1 MFKNNLKIAFRNL
14 RKHKSISFINIFG
27 LAVGM
32 ACCLLILLFVKD
44 ETSYDRYNRDADRI
58 VRVVKDFVNDDG
70 SRLPDATTPPALAP
84 AMQAEIPEVEHVTRV
99 FPGWGNKFLISYG
112 DKKFIEERFFR
123 VDSSFFDVF
132 TFPFIKGNAKS
143 AFKDLNSILITEST
157 AKKYFGSQDPMGK
170 LLKTDFGDLMVNG
183 VLKDVPENSHF
194 HFDFLISIKKF
205 GDIDSRW
212 GWYNFYTYA
221 KLKPHSS
228 IAALTPKIQALFKK
242 NVTDGKNIFYVQP
255 LTGIHLTSDLKWE
268 IEPNSD
274 KLYTYVFSLI
284 GVFIIVIACINYVN
298 LATAKSALRAKE
310 IGIRK
315 VAGAFRV
322 SLIRQFLTESV
333 ITVFFA
339 LMLSIIL
346 AQLLLPVINQ
356 LVQKHLS
363 LSVLF
368 HPLPVF
374 GIFII
379 TMIVGLAAGLYP
391 AIYLSSF
398 KPVWVLK
405 GLKVSEKGVFNLRK
419 SLVVLQFTISI
430 TLIVGTA
437 IVMQQLRYIQNK
449 KLGLNKDQVM
459 IISDARNLSKSD
471 RAALQNELLKING
484 IKKVATANG
493 IVGGQNWTTEMKS
506 RGSQNGQLVNFIG
519 VGYDYLDVLGISIK
533 EGRSFSSAFPA
544 DTLSDG
550 QPGTTDRLVG
560 GVVLNEKAIKDLG
573 VPEPAVGRYVSWGS
587 DNDTTY
593 YLKIVGVAR
602 DFHFASFKSEIK
614 PFAFVINTN
623 WQDNFTLK
631 VEAKD
636 LNRTIA
642 QIEKKWSA
650 FSPGRPF
657 RYSFLD
663 ETFSKLYQS
672 EKQFNKVV
680 LYITILAII
689 IACMGLFGLTAFMI
703 ERRTKEI
710 GIRKVIG
717 ASATSIV
724 TLLSK
729 DFIKLVA
736 VSILIASPVAWY
748 AMNNWLQ
755 HFVYRTQISW
765 WIFIVAGATAILIA
779 LITISFQAIKAAFAN
794 PVKSLRTE

>member
-1 MFKNNLKIAFRNL
+1 MFRNNLKIAFRNL

-27 LAVGM
+27 LAIGM

-44 ETSYDRYNRDADRI
+44 EISYDRYNRDADRI
-58 VRVVKDFVNDDG
+58 VRIVKDFVNDDG
-70 SRLPDATTPPALAP
+70 SRLPDATSPAALAP
-84 AMQAEIPEVEHVTRV
+84 AMQSEIPEVEHITRV

-112 DKKFIEERFFR
+112 DKRFIEERFFR

-132 TFPFIKGNAKS
+132 TFPFIRGNAQT

-170 LLKTDFGDLMVNG
+170 LLKTDFGDMMVNG

-205 GDIDSRW
+205 GDINSQW

-242 NVTDGKNIFYVQP
+242 NDPDGKNIFYVQP
-255 LTGIHLTSDLKWE
+255 LTDIHLTSDLKWE

-284 GVFIIVIACINYVN
+284 GVFIIVIACINYIN

-333 ITVFFA
+333 ITVSFA
-339 LMLSIIL
+339 LMLSIAL
-346 AQLLLPVINQ
+346 AQLFLPVINQ

-368 HPLPVF
+368 HPLPLLA
-374 GIFII
+374 IFVITLII
-379 TMIVGLAAGLYP
+379 GLAAGLYP

-405 GLKVSEKGVFNLRK
+405 GLKVSEKGIFNLRK

-430 TLIVGTA
+430 TLIAGTA

-459 IISDARNLSKSD
+459 IISDAGNLSKSD
-471 RAALQNELLKING
+471 RAALQNELLKINSV
-484 IKKVATANG
+484 KKVATANG
-493 IVGGQNWTTEMKS
+493 EVGGQNWTTVMKS
-506 RGSQNGQLVNFIG
+506 RGSQNGQLVNFLG

-544 DTLSDG
+544 DTLGNG
-550 QPGTTDRLVG
+550 QPGTTDRIVG

-573 VPEPAVGRYVSWGS
+573 VPEPAVGRYVSWGN
-587 DNDTTY
+587 DHDTTY
-593 YLKIVGVAR
+593 YLKIVGVAH

-614 PFAFVINTN
+614 PFAFVVNTN

-636 LNRTIA
+636 LSRTIA
-642 QIEKKWSA
+642 QIEKKWSV

-736 VSILIASPVAWY
+736 VSILIASPIAWY

-755 HFVYRTQISW
+755 HFAYRTQISW
-765 WIFIVAGATAILIA
+765 WIFIVAGAAAILIA